1 MITAR
6 RRCRSA
12 AHHTGSDLVPPGT
25 GRDGWPAGC
34 FEGVA
39 ALHPAICRPKGQAA
53 GPGRS
58 QVMHQA
64 HQPAPWTWPSPCS
77 APASDHSSAPLPVGS
92 TPHRIRSRPSRKR
105 KGRLTSGL
113 PQAVAALQR
122 ACPPYPPIP
131 RARAGRRQPL
141 RVHPP
146 DDGSAHRCP
155 TAAAPGGH
163 GHRQT
168 AQPGGSDTAPPGLQ
182 LARSAGGLRG
192 CSTVAN
198 LPPLSSHSQGQGR
211 PPATAT
217 ASGPLTR

>member
-77 APASDHSSAPLPVGS
+77 APASDHSSAPLPAGS
-92 TPHRIRSRPSRKR
+92 TPHRLRSRPSRKR
-105 KGRLTSGL
+105 KGRLASGL
-113 PQAVAALQR
+113 LRGGCSTAPCDLPPQGPGRRNRSLTGDAPGAPTRPVDRAIALQR
-122 ACPPYPPIP
+122 P
-131 RARAGRRQPL
+131 RQ
-141 RVHPP
+141 
-146 DDGSAHRCP
+146 
-155 TAAAPGGH
+155 
-163 GHRQT
+163 
-168 AQPGGSDTAPPGLQ
+168 
-182 LARSAGGLRG
+182 
-192 CSTVAN
+192 
-198 LPPLSSHSQGQGR
+198 
-211 PPATAT
+211 
-217 ASGPLTR
+217 